1 MHNICIA
8 IDGPAG
14 VGKTTVGKIIAKKL
28 GYVFLD
34 TGIMY
39 RIIAYLCLKKN
50 INYHSLDEI
59 HSLIEKTIFEIK
71 SNNDIRC
78 NGINIVNGKNLNSK
92 SVLNIVSDIAKIK
105 YVRIKIAD
113 IQRKFA
119 LNNSVVMVGRDVGTF
134 IVPNALIKIF
144 LTANLET
151 RAKRRYKEFIDK
163 NISFEEIKENIEKRD
178 FIDKNRDFSPLR
190 KAFDAIEIDTSDLD
204 VDDVVNLFFK
214 IFKEKM
220 INKNV

>member
-78 NGINIVNGKNLNSK
+78 NGINIVNDENLNSK

-119 LNNSVVMVGRDVGTF
+119 LNNSVVMVGRDVVTF

>member
-78 NGINIVNGKNLNSK
+78 NGINIVNDENLNSK

-144 LTANLET
+144 LTADLET

-163 NISFEEIKENIEKRD
+163 DISFEEIKENIEKRD